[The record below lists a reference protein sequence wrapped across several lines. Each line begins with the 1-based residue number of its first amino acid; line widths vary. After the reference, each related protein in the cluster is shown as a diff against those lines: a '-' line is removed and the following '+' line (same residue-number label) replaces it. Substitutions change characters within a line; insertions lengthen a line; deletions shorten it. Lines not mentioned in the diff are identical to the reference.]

1 MNIIRILKLLSEIDL
16 NDEPSSDDPISLEM
30 SSLVHGE
37 FVRVV
42 IQRTHTRQILELEQ
56 IWTRAIASRLVV
68 VHDDFFIHPHR
79 QFRIVQRFRRKS
91 FV

>member
-56 IWTRAIASRLVV
+56 I
-68 VHDDFFIHPHR
+68 
-79 QFRIVQRFRRKS
+79 
-91 FV
+91 